1 MVGECATLSVL
12 RGRDEVPDE
21 ALDVLVSTVVQQA
34 VGQQGAADGLH
45 VLLLQGPLET
55 PAGQDVSPATPPS
68 TEGTGGGDRHREG
81 KIKGGERRRDRK

>member
-45 VLLLQGPLET
+45 VLLPQGPLET
-55 PAGQDVSPATPPS
+55 PVGQDVSPATPPS
-68 TEGTGGGDRHREG
+68 TEGTGGGGSSQRGEDKGRGETEG
-81 KIKGGERRRDRK
+81 

>member
-68 TEGTGGGDRHREG
+68 REGTGGG
-81 KIKGGERRRDRK
+81 